1 MKTSKKVL
9 IAVLVVT
16 SVFGYSQY
24 VFASQIGVAVTDSK
38 LLEEN
43 DNYSTYNL
51 QLEFNNPSLLVL
63 NAGKTEYTISIED
76 EKIGD
81 GVLEP
86 FVLPAMSKAV
96 VDGVFQSEKKYEK
109 DEPSVVKISGVTKY
123 DVFFTS
129 IDVPFVY
136 FPTEEQSRAFI
147 QQN

>member
-9 IAVLVVT
+9 IVVLVIA
-16 SVFGYSQY
+16 SIFGYSQY
-24 VFASQIGVAVTDSK
+24 ASASQIAVIVTDSE
-38 LLEEN
+38 LLEQNE
-43 DNYSTYNL
+43 NYSTYNL

-63 NAGKTEYTISIED
+63 NAGKTEYSISVED

-81 GVLEP
+81 GTLEP

-96 VDGVFQSEKKYEK
+96 VDSVFQSEKKY
-109 DEPSVVKISGVTKY
+109 DSDDSSVVKISGVTKY